1 MSEGDPERT
10 GEMTIA
16 ELLERLSGQT
26 SRLVRQ
32 ETALAREELMTKAS
46 RAGMGT
52 MLFGTAGLI
61 AVYGVGAVIAGIV
74 AALVTGLPPWAS
86 ALIIGVALL
95 PASGVMVVLG
105 RRRLR
110 RVLPLTPKTAAER
123 LRTDAGAIVESARK

>member
-32 ETALAREELMTKAS
+32 EAALAREELMTKAS

>member
-32 ETALAREELMTKAS
+32 EAALAREELMTKAS

-52 MLFGTAGLI
+52 MLFGTAGVI
-61 AVYGVGAVIAGIV
+61 AVYGVGAVVAGIV
-74 AALVTGLPPWAS
+74 AALATGLPPWAS

-95 PASGVMVVLG
+95 PASGVMVALG

-110 RVLPLTPKTAAER
+110 RVFPLTPKTAAER
-123 LRTDAGAIVESARK
+123 LKADAGAIVESARK